1 MPDAALVE
9 AAARLSATV
18 AADFAAGS
26 DPAIVVRAGAG
37 AGKSGLVTAAATAAA
52 TAGLRV
58 AVTAPTN
65 AQVADLVRRC
75 ATSRPGVEFAYL
87 HASSV
92 DPPADVAALPNV
104 TASSSAI
111 QVAHAQV
118 VLATNDK
125 FAYSTDDLPG
135 FDRMLLDEAYQAD
148 STRYLCVAGLAPHH
162 LLVGDAG
169 QLDPFSTVDCTRWRG
184 QAEDPLLTAIG
195 VLLRNHPSTRTE
207 AMPLTRRLPPSA
219 VQVVQPAFYGPALPF
234 RAATLPDDRGLR
246 LGVAGHARRSRDR
259 AVDAALDL
267 AVRTG
272 WAHVELPA
280 APALLADPQA
290 ADLVVALV
298 TRLATRAPE
307 TRSEK
312 NPSWRALGSE
322 RVAIAASHNDQVDLV
337 RARLD
342 SAGLR
347 DVLVSTA
354 NRLQGLEFDLVVA
367 WHPLAGLPDLD
378 EFHLDPGRACVMLT
392 RHRHACI
399 LVGRAGDRDHVR
411 HQPPTTPAYLG
422 WDPDPILDGWEAHRH
437 VFAALEPHV
446 IAA

>member
-1 MPDAALVE
+1 MPDAALLE

-18 AADFAAGS
+18 AADFTAGS
-26 DPAIVVRAGAG
+26 DRAIVVRAGAG
-37 AGKSGLVTAAATAAA
+37 AGKSGLVTQATTAAA

-75 ATSRPGVEFAYL
+75 ATGRPDLQFAYL
-87 HASSV
+87 HATSI
-92 DPPADVAALPNV
+92 DPPADVAALANV
-104 TASSSAI
+104 IVSSSAI
-111 QVAHAQV
+111 QAGHVQV
-118 VLATNDK
+118 VLATTDK
-125 FAYSTDDLPG
+125 FAYSIDDLPG

-169 QLDPFSTVDCTRWRG
+169 QLDPFSTADCTRWRG
-184 QAEDPLLTAIG
+184 QIEDPLLTAIG
-195 VLLRNHPSTRTE
+195 VLLRNHPTTRTE
-207 AMPLTRRLPPSA
+207 AMPLTRRLPPTA

-234 RAATLPDDRGLR
+234 RAATLPDERGLR

-259 AVDAALDL
+259 AVDAALNL
-267 AVRTG
+267 AARTG
-272 WAHVELPA
+272 WAHVELPN
-280 APALLADPQA
+280 APALLADPEA

-298 TRLATRAPE
+298 ARLAARAPE
-307 TRSEK
+307 TRCER
-312 NPSWRALGSE
+312 NPTWQPLAPD
-322 RVAIAASHNDQVDLV
+322 RVAIAISHKDQVDLV

-342 SAGLR
+342 SAGLPQ
-347 DVLVSTA
+347 VLVSTA
-354 NRLQGLEFDLVVA
+354 NRLQGLEFDLVIA

-437 VFAALEPHV
+437 VFAALERHV
-446 IAA
+446 VAA